1 MVGEKDAINHL
12 IDQAKIM
19 NDTMGLGLNEDDL
32 KAEEIQK

>member
-19 NDTMGLGLNEDDL
+19 NDTMGLGLTKNDL
-32 KAEEIQK
+32 NAEEIKK